1 MGNKKKSKNL
11 TAVLALCFGY
21 IGVHRFYL
29 GQRGNGIIYFCLFFV
44 GIGFFLGIIDFLS
57 FLFMDTETFDRRYN
71 NSYEEQDFNRGNY
84 RRYVR
89 ENGARRREPREP
101 GRPIRKQRGSP
112 IQRVNPNNTRM
123 KALIQTGK
131 SHYDNFDYF
140 EAIAQWEKA
149 LEMSPTHVAV
159 HFNLACAYS
168 LTEQADQGFYHLTQ
182 AVKNGFNDFDKLKEK
197 DALAFL
203 RIQPA
208 FEEFE
213 QNKFQKS
220 KTETPDKPAT
230 APAPPPPVAKEE
242 KPASILSQ
250 PDLLQQLKDLGELR
264 DRGLLT
270 DEEFLLEKKKLL

>member
-1 MGNKKKSKNL
+1 MASKKKSKNL

-71 NSYEEQDFNRGNY
+71 NSYEEQDFNRGQY
-84 RRYVR
+84 RRFTR
-89 ENGARRREPREP
+89 ESGARRREPREP
-101 GRPIRKQRGSP
+101 GRPIRKHRSAP
-112 IQRVNPNNTRM
+112 IQRANPNNTRM

-168 LTEQADQGFYHLTQ
+168 LTEQADEGFYHLTQ
-182 AVKNGFNDFDKLKEK
+182 AVQNGFKDFDKLKEK

-208 FEEFE
+208 YEEFE
-213 QNKFQKS
+213 RNKFQKS
-220 KTETPDKPAT
+220 QGT
-230 APAPPPPVAKEE
+230 APDIPSAATEPAPIPAKKE
-242 KPASILSQ
+242 KPTSILSQ